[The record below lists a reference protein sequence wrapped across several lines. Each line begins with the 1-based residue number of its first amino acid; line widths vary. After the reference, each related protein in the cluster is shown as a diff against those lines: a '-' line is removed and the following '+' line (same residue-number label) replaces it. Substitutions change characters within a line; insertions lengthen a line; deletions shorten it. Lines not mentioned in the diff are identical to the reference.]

1 MTPALVK
8 RLKDNGQ
15 DFEFYPTTPE
25 MILSIKRD
33 MQQYFNRYEYNHA
46 TKRPDEFL
54 ACVDVLDCG
63 AGDGRVVSDL
73 ANGGK
78 KYAIEKSRVLIDSM
92 PEDVF
97 IVGTEFFQST
107 LIDKKVDVVFCNP
120 PYKEYAQWAE
130 KVILE
135 ANAKLAY
142 LILPSRWKESQK
154 IQDALTSREAKHSV
168 IYTGDF
174 LDAERSARA
183 KIDIIAVKLAGYRLE
198 RQCVDPFSVWFD
210 STFVLEAHQK
220 KDDESGPKS
229 ETLKDKIE
237 KQIVA
242 GHNVV
247 SAMVACYNHEMEHL
261 QSNFM
266 SICKLDGGILFE
278 LGVSHDGLK
287 ESLKQR
293 IAGLKN
299 KYWHELFNNYEKIT
313 SRLTHASR
321 KEMLE
326 KLTSQTSID
335 FTESNIYAVTVWVI
349 KNANKYFDQQL
360 IGLVERMI
368 DKANVTLYKSN
379 KRVFTDQDWRYCRKP
394 GELTHFG
401 LELRI
406 ILHRMG
412 GVEHVDNI
420 YSSYRY
426 EKNLSSTAHEFLDD
440 IMTVASNLMF
450 SIPASENPR
459 QKVDVWESG
468 KVVKFFDAKGK
479 QLMQA
484 KAFLN
489 GNLHIKFSQ
498 DFIRKLNVEF
508 GRLKGWLTNH
518 VQASEE
524 LNIPVEQTERLF
536 KSNLRLSGKDHGFLL
551 EWRAP

>member
-1 MTPALVK
+1 MNALVK
-8 RLKDNGQ
+8 KLKENRQ
-15 DFEFYPTTPE
+15 DYEWYPTTPE
-25 MILSIKRD
+25 MVLSVKRD
-33 MQQYFNRYEYNHA
+33 MQQYFNRYEYNQH

-63 AGDGRVVSDL
+63 AGDGRVVVDL

-97 IVGTEFFQST
+97 IVGTDFFQST

-142 LILPSRWKESQK
+142 LILPARWKDAQQ
-154 IQDALTSREAKHSV
+154 IQDALTSREAKHTV
-168 IYTGDF
+168 IHTGDF

-210 STFVLEAHQK
+210 STFVLEAHRE
-220 KDDESGPKS
+220 KDGGPEP

-299 KYWHELFNNYEKIT
+299 KYWQELFNNYEKIT
-313 SRLTHASR
+313 TRLTHASR
-321 KEMLE
+321 KAMLE
-326 KLTSQTSID
+326 KMTSQTSID

-360 IGLVERMI
+360 IDLVERMI

-379 KRVFTDQDWRYCRKP
+379 ERVFTDQDWRYCRKP
-394 GELTHFG
+394 GELSHFG

-412 GVEHVDNI
+412 GVQYADSV

-426 EKNLSSTAHEFLDD
+426 ENNLSSAAHEFIDD

-459 QKVDVWESG
+459 RKVDMWESG
-468 KVVKFFDAKGK
+468 KVVKFFDVKEK

-524 LNIPVEQTERLF
+524 LNIPVEQTERF
-536 KSNLRLSGKDHGFLL
+536 FESNLRLSGKDHTALL
-551 EWRAP
+551 EWR